1 MRNRILAGVGIA
13 ALATVGLA
21 APANALSSTTADVWV
36 VHAVPGLTV
45 DVYLNG
51 SLTLE
56 DFEPGTFE
64 PLVDVAPGDYTVD
77 IVAAN
82 AAAPAAGASGI
93 TLDVAVAAN
102 TSYTL
107 VAHPSASGDGNPIL
121 ISPFVNDLTPAAA
134 GEASVTVRHTANA
147 PEVNV
152 VVAPSTPLFSGLENT
167 DFAEGTVAAG
177 TYNLQVQ
184 VAADDSVAIDLPGTV
199 LVAGTHYFIHAFGPA
214 GTPAVYSPIVF
225 TISDTPTS
233 VPAGSAGL
241 VAESGTDSALLAG
254 SAALLALLLAAG
266 FVVARRQTVEAGR

>member
-13 ALATVGLA
+13 ALATVGIA
-21 APANALSSTTADVWV
+21 GPATAISSTTADVWV

-56 DFEPGTFE
+56 DFAPGTFE
-64 PLVDVAPGDYTVD
+64 PLVDVAPGDYIVD
-77 IVAAN
+77 IVGAN
-82 AAAPAAGASGI
+82 AAAPAAGTSAI
-93 TLDVAVAAN
+93 TLTVAVAAN
-102 TSYTL
+102 ISYTL
-107 VAHPSASGDGNPIL
+107 VAHPSVTSNGNPIL
-121 ISPFVNDLTPAAA
+121 ITPFVNDLTPAAA

-152 VVAPSTPLFSGLENT
+152 VVAPSTPLFAGLENT

-199 LVAGTHYFIHAFGPA
+199 LDAGTHYFIHAFGAA
-214 GTPAVYSPIVF
+214 GGPYTPIVF
-225 TISDTPTS
+225 TISDTPAS

-241 VAESGTDSALLAG
+241 VAESGTNSALLVG
-254 SAALLALLLAAG
+254 GAALLALLLAAG

>member
-77 IVAAN
+77 IVAAD
-82 AAAPAAGASGI
+82 ATAPAAGASGI

-121 ISPFVNDLTPAAA
+121 ISPFVNDLAAA
-134 GEASVTVRHTANA
+134 GAGNASVTVRHTANA
-147 PEVNV
+147 PAVD
-152 VVAPSTPLFSGLENT
+152 VVALPSTVLFPGVTNT
-167 DFAEGTVAAG
+167 QAG
-177 TYNLQVQ
+177 TTSVPAGEYDIQVQ
-184 VAADDSVAIDLPGTV
+184 VAGSSPVAVAIDLPNTA
-199 LVAGTHYFIHAFGPA
+199 LAAGTHYFIHAFGAANGP
-214 GTPAVYSPIVF
+214 YSPIVF

-241 VAESGTDSALLAG
+241 VAESGTNSALLAG
-254 SAALLALLLAAG
+254 GAALLALLLAAG
-266 FVVARRQTVEAGR
+266 FVVARRQTLKAGR